1 MISAVEALGRGKDLP
16 LDQIAVTKK
25 DVTDHL
31 QGQLR
36 HGVRVGSIGL
46 LLPAETSSEIV
57 VPQNICRLPS
67 SPAFLVGVINVR
79 GRLVPV
85 FDMAQALD
93 LDVEYREKVNYLVID
108 LESDSVAIVVDQVP
122 ERVTLDT
129 HNKLDNLPTLS
140 EALRTAVIDAYEVDG
155 FLWIEWDVE
164 ESFVGRRQRQ
174 DYQN

>member
-1 MISAVEALGRGKDLP
+1 M
-16 LDQIAVTKK
+16 
-25 DVTDHL
+25 
-31 QGQLR
+31 
-36 HGVRVGSIGL
+36 
-46 LLPAETSSEIV
+46 
-57 VPQNICRLPS
+57 PQNICRLPS

-93 LDVEYREKVNYLVID
+93 LDVEYRDKVNYLVID

-129 HNKLDNLPTLS
+129 HNKLDNLPTLNES
-140 EALRTAVIDAYEVDG
+140 LRTAVIDAYEVEG

-164 ESFVGRRQRQ
+164 ESFLGLRRRQ
-174 DYQN
+174 DY